1 MQQTLPSHASFA
13 CFVMRSV
20 CHWGVNMDGKTIRM
34 NRILESGRAVIVPMD
49 HGVSEGAIDGLIDM
63 ERTISLVEKGG
74 ASAVLLHKGLIKS
87 LHSPPGCG
95 VIMHA
100 SAGTKYAEDKNK
112 KVLVSTVDNAI
123 RLGADAISVHVN
135 VGGSATEH
143 DMLESLGEVADRCDE
158 TGMPL
163 LAMTYPR
170 GKGVTGSAAEVAHAA
185 RIGGELGADLVKCP
199 YTGDVG
205 SMRLVTAACPVP
217 VVIAGGPKC
226 ETDAAVLQMVE
237 DAMTAGCAGI
247 SLGRNIFQ
255 HRRPDLM
262 TAALRAIIIDGA
274 SVREAREILGDGL
287 EKVIGMMT
295 VA

>member
-1 MQQTLPSHASFA
+1 
-13 CFVMRSV
+13 
-20 CHWGVNMDGKTIRM
+20 MDGKTIRM

-49 HGVSEGAIDGLIDM
+49 HGVSDGAIDGLIDM
-63 ERTISLVEKGG
+63 ERTIAQVEKGG
-74 ASAVLLHKGLIKS
+74 ASAVLLHKGMIKS
-87 LHSPPGCG
+87 LRSPPGCG

-100 SAGTKYAEDKNK
+100 SAGTKYAEDRNR
-112 KVLVSTVDNAI
+112 KVLVAGVETAI
-123 RLGADAISVHVN
+123 RLGADAVSVHVN

-143 DMLESLGEVADRCDE
+143 EMLEGLGEVADLCDRA
-158 TGMPL
+158 GMPL

-170 GKGVTGSAAEVAHAA
+170 GKGVTGSPAEIAHAA

-199 YTGDVG
+199 YTGDIG

-226 ETDAAVLQMVE
+226 DTDAAVLQMVA
-237 DAMTAGCAGI
+237 DAMAAGCAGI

-262 TAALRAIIIDGA
+262 TAALRAIIVDDA
-274 SVREAREILGDGL
+274 PVREAMEVLGESI
-287 EKVIGMMT
+287 EKAIGMMP
-295 VA
+295 AAEASR

>member
-1 MQQTLPSHASFA
+1 
-13 CFVMRSV
+13 
-20 CHWGVNMDGKTIRM
+20 MDGKTIRM
-34 NRILESGRAVIVPMD
+34 NRILVSGKAVIVPMD
-49 HGVSEGAIDGLIDM
+49 HGVSEGAIEGLIDM
-63 ERTISLVEKGG
+63 EKTISQVEKGG

-87 LHSPPGCG
+87 LKSPPACG

-112 KVLVSTVDNAI
+112 KVLVSNVENAI

-143 DMLESLGEVADRCDE
+143 DMLEALGEVADLCDRN
-158 TGMPL
+158 GMPL

-170 GKGVTGSAAEVAHAA
+170 GKGVTGSPAEIAHAA
-185 RIGGELGADLVKCP
+185 RIGGELGADIVKCP
-199 YTGDVG
+199 YTGDIR
-205 SMRLVTAACPVP
+205 SMTLVTAACPVP

-226 ETDAAVLQMVE
+226 DTDAAVLQMVE
-237 DAMTAGCAGI
+237 DAMAAGCAGI

-262 TAALRAIIIDGA
+262 TAALRAIIVEGVP
-274 SVREAREILGDGL
+274 VREAQEILGSSVETSL
-287 EKVIGMMT
+287 RLVPAAE
-295 VA
+295 AAR

>member
-1 MQQTLPSHASFA
+1 
-13 CFVMRSV
+13 
-20 CHWGVNMDGKTIRM
+20 
-34 NRILESGRAVIVPMD
+34 MD
-49 HGVSEGAIDGLIDM
+49 HGVSEGAIEGLIDM
-63 ERTISLVEKGG
+63 EKTISQVEKGG

-87 LHSPPGCG
+87 LKSPPACG

-112 KVLVSTVDNAI
+112 KVLVSGVENAI

-143 DMLESLGEVADRCDE
+143 DMLEALGEVADLCDRN
-158 TGMPL
+158 GLPL

-170 GKGVTGSAAEVAHAA
+170 GKGVTGSPAEIAHAA
-185 RIGGELGADLVKCP
+185 RIGGELGADIVKCP
-199 YTGDVG
+199 YTGDIR
-205 SMRLVTAACPVP
+205 SMTLVTSACPVP

-226 ETDAAVLQMVE
+226 DTDVAVLQMVE
-237 DAMTAGCAGI
+237 DAMAAGCAGI

-262 TAALRAIIIDGA
+262 TAALRAIIVEGVP
-274 SVREAREILGDGL
+274 VREAQEILGNGVETSLDL
-287 EKVIGMMT
+287 VPAAE
-295 VA
+295 AAR

>member
-1 MQQTLPSHASFA
+1 
-13 CFVMRSV
+13 
-20 CHWGVNMDGKTIRM
+20 MDGKTIRM

-63 ERTISLVEKGG
+63 EKMISLVEKGG

-87 LHSPPGCG
+87 LRSPPDCG

-112 KVLVSTVDNAI
+112 KVLVSGVENAI

-143 DMLESLGEVADRCDE
+143 DMLEALGEVADLCDRN
-158 TGMPL
+158 GMPL

-170 GKGVTGSAAEVAHAA
+170 GKGVTGSPAEIAHAA
-185 RIGGELGADLVKCP
+185 RIGGELGADIVKCP
-199 YTGDVG
+199 YTGDIS

-217 VVIAGGPKC
+217 VVIAGGPRC
-226 ETDAAVLQMVE
+226 DTDVAVLQMVE

-262 TAALRAIIIDGA
+262 TAALRAIIIEGA
-274 SVREAREILGDGL
+274 AVREAKEILGSSPETAFGL
-287 EKVIGMMT
+287 MAAAE
-295 VA
+295 ASR

>member
-1 MQQTLPSHASFA
+1 
-13 CFVMRSV
+13 
-20 CHWGVNMDGKTIRM
+20 MDGKTIRM
-34 NRILESGRAVIVPMD
+34 NRILVSGKAVIVPMD
-49 HGVSEGAIDGLIDM
+49 HGVSEGAIEGLIDM
-63 ERTISLVEKGG
+63 EKTISQVEKGG

-87 LHSPPGCG
+87 LKSPPACG

-112 KVLVSTVDNAI
+112 KVLVSGVENAI

-143 DMLESLGEVADRCDE
+143 DMLEALGEVADLCDRN
-158 TGMPL
+158 GLPL

-170 GKGVTGSAAEVAHAA
+170 GKGVTGSPAEIAHAA
-185 RIGGELGADLVKCP
+185 RIGGELGADIVKCP
-199 YTGDVG
+199 YTGDIR
-205 SMRLVTAACPVP
+205 SMTLVTSACPVP

-226 ETDAAVLQMVE
+226 DTDVAVLQMVE
-237 DAMTAGCAGI
+237 DAMAAGCAGI

-262 TAALRAIIIDGA
+262 TAALRAIIVEGVP
-274 SVREAREILGDGL
+274 VREAQEILGNGVETSLDL
-287 EKVIGMMT
+287 VPAAE
-295 VA
+295 AAR

>member
-1 MQQTLPSHASFA
+1 
-13 CFVMRSV
+13 
-20 CHWGVNMDGKTIRM
+20 MDGKAIRM

-49 HGVSEGAIDGLIDM
+49 HGVSDGAIDGLVDM

-87 LHSPPGCG
+87 LRSPPGCG

-100 SAGTKYAEDKNK
+100 SAGTKYAEDKNR
-112 KVLVSTVDNAI
+112 KVLVAGVEAAI

-135 VGGSATEH
+135 VGGSAAEH
-143 DMLESLGEVADRCDE
+143 DMLEALGGVADLCDDH
-158 TGMPL
+158 GLPL

-170 GKGVTGSAAEVAHAA
+170 GKGVTGTPAEVAHAA
-185 RIGGELGADLVKCP
+185 RVGGELGADLVKCP
-199 YTGDVG
+199 YTGDVS

-226 ETDAAVLQMVE
+226 DTDLAVLQMVE
-237 DAMTAGCAGI
+237 DAVAAGCIGI

-262 TAALRAIIIDGA
+262 TAALRAVIVDGA
-274 SVREAREILGDGL
+274 SAREAAEVLGDGV
-287 EKVIGMMT
+287 EKIFGLMP
-295 VA
+295 AEASH

>member
-1 MQQTLPSHASFA
+1 
-13 CFVMRSV
+13 
-20 CHWGVNMDGKTIRM
+20 MDGKTIRM
-34 NRILESGRAVIVPMD
+34 NRILVSGKAVIVPMD
-49 HGVSEGAIDGLIDM
+49 HGVSEGAIEGLIDM
-63 ERTISLVEKGG
+63 EKTISQVEKGG

-87 LHSPPGCG
+87 LKSPPACG

-112 KVLVSTVDNAI
+112 KVLVSGVENAI

-143 DMLESLGEVADRCDE
+143 DMLEALGEVADLCDRN
-158 TGMPL
+158 GMPL

-170 GKGVTGSAAEVAHAA
+170 GKGVTGSPAEIAHAA
-185 RIGGELGADLVKCP
+185 RIGGELGADIVKCP
-199 YTGDVG
+199 YTGDIR
-205 SMRLVTAACPVP
+205 SMTLVTTACPVP

-226 ETDAAVLQMVE
+226 DTDVAVLQMVE
-237 DAMTAGCAGI
+237 DAMAAGCAGI

-262 TAALRAIIIDGA
+262 TAALRAIIVEGVP
-274 SVREAREILGDGL
+274 VREAQEILGSGVETSL
-287 EKVIGMMT
+287 RLVPAAE
-295 VA
+295 ASR

>member
-1 MQQTLPSHASFA
+1 MC
-13 CFVMRSV
+13 CFVRVSV
-20 CHWGVNMDGKTIRM
+20 GHGVKIMDGKTIRM

-49 HGVSEGAIDGLIDM
+49 HGVSEGAIDGLVDV
-63 ERTISLVEKGG
+63 EKTISLVEKGG
-74 ASAVLLHKGLIKS
+74 ASAVLLHKGIIKS
-87 LHSPPGCG
+87 LKSPPACG
-95 VIMHA
+95 MIMHA

-112 KVLVSTVDNAI
+112 KVLVSGVENAI

-143 DMLESLGEVADRCDE
+143 DMLEALGEVADMCDQN
-158 TGMPL
+158 GLPL

-170 GKGVTGSAAEVAHAA
+170 GKGVTGSPAEIAHAA
-185 RIGGELGADLVKCP
+185 RIGAELGADLVKCP
-199 YTGDVG
+199 YTGDIA

-226 ETDAAVLQMVE
+226 ETDTEVLQMVE
-237 DAMTAGCAGI
+237 DAMSAGCAGI

-262 TAALRAIIIDGA
+262 TAALRAIIIESA
-274 SVREAREILGDGL
+274 SVREANEIMGSGL
-287 EKVIGMMT
+287 ETALGMMT
-295 VA
+295 AAEASR